1 MNLVMFLPTWDGK
14 LPVPAILRPKPL
26 WTGKQLFTLIIPGNV
41 NCMRLHSTH
50 PDDENNGPYHWIS
63 PGDTRWGSCAR
74 VNTCIPPDK
83 FIKCHFKTTS
93 CYRIFLKKLLFLPS
107 PLRVLIEHGELIMGI
122 LCKKSLGTA
131 AGSLLHISQLENGHR
146 ENGLFYGNIQTVVN
160 NWLLLEV
167 HKRIEE
173 SDFFCSPLAMLE
185 FCKQC
190 PFVCCLA
197 NGRFCW
203 LPIL

>member
-26 WTGKQLFTLIIPGNV
+26 WAGKQLFTLIIPGNV

-83 FIKCHFKTTS
+83 FIKCHFKTIF
-93 CYRIFLKKLLFLPS
+93 CYRIFFKKTFISSISAQGPYRARRADHGDPLQEVPGNRGRLPPPHLS
-107 PLRVLIEHGELIMGI
+107 AGERTHGERP
-122 LCKKSLGTA
+122 
-131 AGSLLHISQLENGHR
+131 LLR
-146 ENGLFYGNIQTVVN
+146 EHPDG
-160 NWLLLEV
+160 
-167 HKRIEE
+167 
-173 SDFFCSPLAMLE
+173 
-185 FCKQC
+185 CKQ
-190 PFVCCLA
+190 LA
-197 NGRFCW
+197 AARGT
-203 LPIL
+203 